1 MRTDEEIMAD
11 ENIKYLSK
19 VLLEL
24 IDYFAK
30 KDMAIL
36 SIFDKHFDR
45 LQDISENGN
54 SGI

>member
-24 IDYFAK
+24 IDYLAK
-30 KDMAIL
+30 KDLAIM
-36 SIFDKHFDR
+36 SILNEHFDR
-45 LQDISENGN
+45 LQDISDNGN
-54 SGI
+54 SCI

>member
-11 ENIKYLSK
+11 ENIKYLSN

-24 IDYFAK
+24 MDYLAR
-30 KDMAIL
+30 KDLAIM
-36 SIFDKHFDR
+36 SILCKHLER
-45 LQDISENGN
+45 LQDISDNGN

>member
-19 VLLEL
+19 VLIEL
-24 IDYFAK
+24 MDYLAK
-30 KDMAIL
+30 KDLAIM
-36 SIFDKHFDR
+36 SILNEHFDR
-45 LQDISENGN
+45 LRDISDNGN